1 MPVYLNHFVIL
12 WFQNAVSNML
22 WYSFNK
28 VLILSMWIG
37 TTFYPPPFSY
47 VANMSHILTCIK
59 KIKEKEKKVKFYSF
73 YDPSSVSYS
82 IGAIDFNF

>member
-1 MPVYLNHFVIL
+1 
-12 WFQNAVSNML
+12 
-22 WYSFNK
+22 
-28 VLILSMWIG
+28 MWIG

-59 KIKEKEKKVKFYSF
+59 KKKKKKKVKFYSF